1 MVSIERLVTA
11 HGERFVLVD
20 ATRQG
25 GGDGDLM
32 RWASPPLSEFAV
44 RRELALLGLSQQSID
59 ECLESARLTD
69 PLGTGEPQET
79 CFPRAVVDRD
89 GDRPE

>member
-20 ATRQG
+20 ASRL

-44 RRELALLGLSQQSID
+44 RRELSLLGLSQQSID
-59 ECLESARLTD
+59 ECLESARLND

-89 GDRPE
+89 SDRPD